1 MKKIIIVIL
10 ALFFTIYAFS
20 ITKDVYFEN
29 MDIKDAL
36 MQLGTLYNTS
46 IIFPESL
53 NGKITVELY
62 NVSIE
67 TALNVILSNFNY
79 TFEKINDVYFIV
91 TDQSIL
97 YYKSHTYTPKFRS
110 PEELSKLIPFKNYI
124 VGNNIIVYCPD
135 DLWNNY
141 KKLLENIDKDAKN
154 NTIISYAIYYI
165 KNSELKNYNIDTKKL
180 LEALPYTSKF
190 NYILN
195 TFGFFTGN
203 DPKVSVKGS
212 IKLNASVNN
221 SEIIFEIST
230 ENDSASA
237 KFSANEG
244 EVRKILEGK
253 FGKFIVITNI
263 KKINYESSSYKIE
276 KLKLS
281 LKNSF
286 NLTYF
291 SNQNLLMS
299 ISTEN
304 LSIFFEKNTFSY
316 LGAKFNPINDFW
328 LGGKINV
335 QKATETSIIF
345 EDKFSIN
352 PLYLEFNIDK
362 QLNLEKM
369 ELNNILS
376 NLYMKFGIG
385 LKYYIDENVFI
396 DISAFYD
403 SLEIISGRLKFFHNN
418 FGAVLYIDQNL
429 NYGGG
434 IYVNW

>member
-46 IIFPESL
+46 IIFPENL
-53 NGKITVELY
+53 NGKVTVELY

-79 TFEKINDVYFIV
+79 TFEKINDVYFII

-141 KKLLENIDKDAKN
+141 KNFLENIDKDVKN

-203 DPKVSVKGS
+203 DPKVSINGS

-221 SEIIFEIST
+221 SEVIFEIST
-230 ENDSASA
+230 ENDSAST
-237 KFSANEG
+237 KFSAKEG
-244 EVRKILEGK
+244 EIRKILEGK

-304 LSIFFEKNTFSY
+304 LSIFFDKNASSY

-328 LGGKINV
+328 IGGKINI
-335 QKATETSIIF
+335 QKATETNIIF

-352 PLYLEFNIDK
+352 PLYVEFNINK
-362 QLNLEKM
+362 ALNLEKM
-369 ELNNILS
+369 EIGNILS
-376 NLYMKFGIG
+376 NLYMKMGIG

-403 SLEIISGRLKFFHNN
+403 SLEIISGRLKLFHNN

-434 IYVNW
+434 IYINW